1 MSHMS
6 GRYTHKP
13 IKVHYVGLG
22 RGHDKLHA
30 ITSEQSIQVLGLTE
44 TDLYVS
50 QPHIQFIQAIFFL
63 CHVVHGNV
71 EGALRVE
78 AVVRGMVLV
87 LGRQRERDGRKC
99 IYNLKCTRYTTS
111 LSSAG

>member
-30 ITSEQSIQVLGLTE
+30 ITSEQSIQVQYVLGLTE

-50 QPHIQFIQAIFFL
+50 QPHIQFVQAIFFL
-63 CHVVHGNV
+63 RHVVHGNV

-99 IYNLKCTRYTTS
+99 IYTS
-111 LSSAG
+111 KMHTLHIPF